1 MKETVLKNKG
11 NIILAALFCAWV
23 VSFIDRTAI
32 SIALVD
38 IGADMSF
45 TESQLGVILSS
56 FFMGYAL
63 MQIPGG
69 FLADKFGSKKVIVI
83 AILGWSIF
91 TALTGFAWS
100 LTSLMLIRFLFGIG
114 EGAYPSASTKAIA
127 TYFVPKKRTKAQSTM
142 MSSNS
147 IGAAIAPIICAPLL
161 IALGWRHVFLVI
173 SLLGVLIIVWFLWAS
188 HNAKVYHANEQEEP
202 RKMEKGEY
210 KKLLR
215 NSYLW
220 KVLLLFFF
228 VNIANWGLLSWMPS
242 YLMKVHHVNLSS
254 IGLIAAIPSVFAA
267 LGMFFSGRIITK
279 IGDKAK
285 YGVVLGAA
293 IIAITLFLMSNAQS
307 IAIIITYQSIAMAF
321 MGFLFSFIFTAP
333 HRVMEEHVVGS
344 AFGIVNFGGQAAGIL
359 SPTIMGALITAS
371 GGSYHVAFIFLAAS
385 CGMACLVALT
395 LPLKSGKE
403 VLIQATT
410 SEV

>member
-1 MKETVLKNKG
+1 
-11 NIILAALFCAWV
+11 
-23 VSFIDRTAI
+23 
-32 SIALVD
+32 
-38 IGADMSF
+38 
-45 TESQLGVILSS
+45 
-56 FFMGYAL
+56 MGYAL

-83 AILGWSIF
+83 AILVWSIF

-100 LTSLMLIRFLFGIG
+100 LTSLILIRFLFGIG

-147 IGAAIAPIICAPLL
+147 YSVPLL
-161 IALGWRHVFLVI
+161 HPYYALHYSLALGWRHVFLAI
-173 SLLGVLIIVWFLWAS
+173 SFLGILIIVWFLWAS
-188 HNAKVYHANEQEEP
+188 HNAKVYHADEQDEP

-293 IIAITLFLMSNAQS
+293 IIAIMLFLMSNAQS
-307 IAIIITYQSIAMAF
+307 IALIITFQSIAMTF

-359 SPTIMGALITAS
+359 SPMIMGALITAS

-403 VLIQATT
+403 VLLETEIP
-410 SEV
+410 EV